1 MAGIVYGSKIM
12 VAKPDHL
19 GFGELVAIGEFL
31 IGRRGERR
39 EIGDGIDH
47 RLTCN
52 GRAVLVPAFERY
64 YRAEVAAG
72 TVAAYCNPTPVDTEL
87 VRIRHH
93 PNSRGIAVVHG
104 GWEFVFR
111 RKPVVDRYDNC
122 TRSACDGTTHH
133 IVGIQIA
140 DHPSDAVKVDPGW
153 A

>member
-72 TVAAYCNPTPVDTEL
+72 TVAAYRNPTTVDTKL
-87 VRIRHH
+87 VRVRRH
-93 PNSRGIAVVHG
+93 PNGRGVTVDHGSR
-104 GWEFVFR
+104 EFVLGR
-111 RKPVVDRYDNC
+111 QP
-122 TRSACDGTTHH
+122 
-133 IVGIQIA
+133 IV
-140 DHPSDAVKVDPGW
+140 
-153 A
+153 